1 MAFSNV
7 LPDPHN
13 PINDAGK
20 ADSSKSAPG
29 FASVQVSSEFQT
41 ITNRTNSGR
50 LIQSSTAGHKW
61 SFSITYNPL
70 LREDFE
76 PVYNFLMHQKGKL
89 SPFYLSLPQNR
100 VPQDSVFAA
109 KVDPTDGNKTMKT
122 YSSGVAR
129 SGLVKGQEYKITVLG
144 TGTNSYWNAVGAG
157 SSPSVGDVFI
167 ATGTGDDTGGGFAA
181 ETYRDKGS
189 DNLQITFTNY
199 DVSADGNPKPGD
211 FFTITDSSDTLHTKL
226 YRVTR
231 VETDIV
237 YDTAVSDPDSNSLPT
252 YSGSEAVRIYFSPQL
267 QRNTYADA
275 SLNFHNPKPRVIL
288 SQDVQEYSLNSDN
301 LYSFNVKLEEA
312 QK

>member
-109 KVDPTDGNKTMKT
+109 KVDPTGGNKTMKT

-129 SGLVKGQEYKITVLG
+129 SGLVKGQEYKITNVG
-144 TGTNSYWNAVGAG
+144 TSAESQWNAVGAG
-157 SSPSVGDVFI
+157 SSPSLGDVFI
-167 ATGTGDDTGGGFAA
+167 ATGAGSDANGGFAA

-189 DNLQITFTNY
+189 DNLQITFASY

-231 VETDIV
+231 VETDTV
-237 YDTAVSDPDSNSLPT
+237 YDTAISDPDSNSLPT
-252 YSGSEAVRIYFSPQL
+252 YNGSEAVRIYFSPSL
-267 QRNTYADA
+267 QRNTYTDA

-301 LYSFNVKLEEA
+301 LYSFNIKLEEA